1 MPDHALK
8 ILSEN
13 PLLLL
18 FLVAAVGYPLG
29 RVKIRGSSLG
39 VAAVLFVGLAIGSL
53 HPELK
58 LPEIVYM
65 LGLALFV
72 YAIGLSSGPT
82 FVASLK
88 RDGVRNNLLVMGV
101 LVFAT
106 GLAVLAG
113 RLLHLKGTLTAGLF
127 AGSLTNTPAL
137 AGALET
143 IKHTVPAAALEQMLS
158 EPVVAYSIT
167 YPVGVI
173 GMVLSISLA
182 QRVWKVDYAQEAKK
196 LRTFGAAGESLRN
209 CTIRVTCAEAT
220 EETIEELS
228 HRHDWDV
235 MFGRIKHDGHFTL
248 ALPQAKLVIGDLV
261 TVVGPS
267 EDLERVARFIGERSE
282 EEINLDRSEFYFR
295 RIFVSN
301 PQVAGRRLKDL
312 NLQERFGAVVTRV
325 RRGDDD
331 FIPHD
336 DMALELGDRV
346 RVLTH
351 RDQMGE
357 VSAFFGDSYRAVSEV
372 DILTFSLGLA
382 LGLLLGIM
390 PIPLPGGISLKLG
403 FAGGPLVVA
412 LILGTVGR
420 TGKMVWS
427 LPYSANMTLR
437 QIGLVLFLA
446 GIGTRAGYGFFST
459 FTKGGGVSIFAAG
472 IVITCAAALIALWV
486 GHRLLKIPMSL
497 MIGMLAGM
505 QTQPAVLGYALEQTG
520 NDLPNVG
527 YASVYPIA
535 TIAKILFVQLLLLM
549 LTP

>member
-1 MPDHALK
+1 MPNHVLK
-8 ILSEN
+8 ILLEN

-18 FLVAAVGYPLG
+18 FLVAAIGYPLG
-29 RVKIRGSSLG
+29 RVKIHGSSVG

-53 HPELK
+53 HPDLK

-72 YAIGLSSGPT
+72 YSIGLSSGPT

-88 RDGVRNNLLVMGV
+88 REGVRNNLLVIGV
-101 LVFAT
+101 LVLAT
-106 GLAVLAG
+106 GLTVLAG

-143 IKHTVPAAALEQMLS
+143 IKHMAPSGALEQMLS

-173 GMVLSISLA
+173 GMVLSISLV
-182 QRVWKVDYAQEAKK
+182 QRIWQVDYGKEAKK
-196 LRTFGAAGESLRN
+196 LRAFGAASESLRN
-209 CTIRVTCAEAT
+209 CTIRVTRAEAT

-235 MFGRIKHDGHFTL
+235 MFGRIKHDGHFAL
-248 ALPQAKLVIGDLV
+248 ALPQAKLAVGDLV
-261 TVVGPS
+261 TVVGLS
-267 EDLERVARFIGERSE
+267 EDLQRVAAFIGERSE

-336 DMALELGDRV
+336 NMVLELGDRV

-390 PIPLPGGISLKLG
+390 PIPLPGGVSLKLG

-412 LILGTVGR
+412 LVLGTMGR
-420 TGKMVWS
+420 TGKMIWN

-459 FTKGGGVSIFAAG
+459 FTKEGGMAIFAAG
-472 IVITCAAALIALWV
+472 IVITCITALIALWV
-486 GHRLLKIPMSL
+486 GYRLLKIPMSL

-505 QTQPAVLGYALEQTG
+505 QTQPAVLGYALEQTR

-535 TIAKILFVQLLLLM
+535 TIAKILLVQLLLLM